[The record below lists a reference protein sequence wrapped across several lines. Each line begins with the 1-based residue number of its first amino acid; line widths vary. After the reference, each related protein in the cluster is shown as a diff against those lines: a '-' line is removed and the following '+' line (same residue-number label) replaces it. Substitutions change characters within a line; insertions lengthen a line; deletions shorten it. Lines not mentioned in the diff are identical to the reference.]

1 LSSSAGGRRHSKAKT
16 LVFHDNFAQMGGAER
31 VTEEIHRALPGSTLG
46 TTLTARERLSAYLQA
61 QPIKTTWMQWLP
73 AKAKL
78 FRWYFLLYPFA
89 VEGFDTGQY
98 ELIVTSC
105 FGYAKGI
112 KRNRGALH
120 VCYCHT
126 PMRWVWR
133 TSDYLARENMSPLKR
148 RLLLLALKPLRA
160 WEMKAAKRPDFYIAN
175 SRAVAKRLK
184 DSFGVDSTVIAPPI
198 ETQRFNVSPEV
209 DDYYLVLSRLVPYKR
224 IDLAVRA
231 CNTAGR
237 KLKIIGSGPDLERLR
252 EIAGNTVEFLGRQSD
267 EMVATLI
274 SRCRA
279 LIFPGEEDFGMT
291 PLEAN
296 AAGRPV
302 IAFAGGGAL
311 ETIIPGLNGIFFD
324 EPTVDS
330 LVEAIERFEAMN
342 WQPEAIRAHAE
353 TYDAAVFHD
362 KIHAFLD
369 SVSTGTV
376 VSAEAATLR
385 PSMR

>member
-1 LSSSAGGRRHSKAKT
+1 
-16 LVFHDNFAQMGGAER
+16 MGGAER
-31 VTEEIHRALPGSTLG
+31 VTEEIHRALPSSTLG
-46 TTLTARERLSAYLQA
+46 TTLTARERLSQYLQA

-89 VEGFDTGQY
+89 VEGFDTRQY
-98 ELIVTSC
+98 DLIVTSC

-112 KRNRGALH
+112 KRSRGALH
-120 VCYCHT
+120 ICYCHT

-184 DSFGVDSTVIAPPI
+184 DSFGIDSTVIAPPI
-198 ETQRFNVSPEV
+198 ETQRFYVSQEV

-237 KLKIIGSGPDLERLR
+237 KLKIIGSGPDMERLR
-252 EIAGNTVEFLGRQSD
+252 EIAGDTVEFLGRQSD
-267 EMVATLI
+267 EAVATLI

-279 LIFPGEEDFGMT
+279 LLFPGEEDFGMT

-311 ETIIPGLNGIFFD
+311 ETIVPGLNGIFFD

-330 LVEAIERFEAMN
+330 LVLAMERFEAMD
-342 WQPEAIRAHAE
+342 WKPDAIRAHAE
-353 TYDAAVFHD
+353 TYDATVFHD
-362 KIHAFLD
+362 KIHAFID
-369 SVSTGTV
+369 SVRTDAIV
-376 VSAEAATLR
+376 QAEAATLR